1 MLKEKEQQ
9 EAIHQEMQRKLHD
22 VKTMHVEKK
31 NEGLQTKFDEALHRK
46 IKMLKEKEQQDSIH
60 QQMKSKLQDLEAIH
74 QQIQCK
80 LQVTEKNNGSLCVMF
95 GKVLKRNTEVV
106 KEKEQ
111 QEVIHQH
118 MLCRLQTMEALHHQ
132 MLYKLHITE
141 KNNEGL
147 HVMFNEAL
155 RRNTEML
162 KDKEQMKQC
171 ANKYRA
177 NFKTWKQFSKS
188 SRASFKSPKVY
199 T

>member
-1 MLKEKEQQ
+1 M
-9 EAIHQEMQRKLHD
+9 
-22 VKTMHVEKK
+22 
-31 NEGLQTKFDEALHRK
+31 
-46 IKMLKEKEQQDSIH
+46 
-60 QQMKSKLQDLEAIH
+60 
-74 QQIQCK
+74 QCK
-80 LQVTEKNNGSLCVMF
+80 LQVTEKNNESLCVMF
-95 GKVLKRNTEVV
+95 GEALKRNTEVV

-118 MLCRLQTMEALHHQ
+118 MLCRVQTMEALHHQ
-132 MLYKLHITE
+132 MLYKLHITA

-162 KDKEQMKQC
+162 TRSKWKQC

-188 SRASFKSPKVY
+188 SRASFKSPRRIMKVC

>member
-22 VKTMHVEKK
+22 VKTMHIEKI
-31 NEGLQTKFDEALHRK
+31 NEGLQTKFDEAVHRK

-74 QQIQCK
+74 QQSSASFRLLRKIME
-80 LQVTEKNNGSLCVMF
+80 VEA
-95 GKVLKRNTEVV
+95 LKRNTEVV

-111 QEVIHQH
+111 QEVIQEH

-188 SRASFKSPKVY
+188 SRASFKSLKVY